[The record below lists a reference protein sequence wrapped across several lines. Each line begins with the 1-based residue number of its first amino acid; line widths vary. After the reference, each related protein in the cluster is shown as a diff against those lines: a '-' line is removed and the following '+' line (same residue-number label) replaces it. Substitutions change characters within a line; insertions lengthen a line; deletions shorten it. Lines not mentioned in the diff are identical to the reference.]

1 MWRRYKLR
9 INASEEQGLRG
20 HRHVDDVTSPC
31 ERSKTEQTSEMVI
44 QGAIDA
50 TKGTSLAP
58 PASQDA
64 QSQFVGEY
72 IPEQSEG

>member
-31 ERSKTEQTSEMVI
+31 ERSTMNTPRRLCMEQTQLGKSYDSDRS
-44 QGAIDA
+44 GR
-50 TKGTSLAP
+50 L
-58 PASQDA
+58 
-64 QSQFVGEY
+64 VGNGS
-72 IPEQSEG
+72 IFP

>member
-9 INASEEQGLRG
+9 INADEEQGLRG

-50 TKGTSLAP
+50 TKVSRGKS
-58 PASQDA
+58 
-64 QSQFVGEY
+64 
-72 IPEQSEG
+72 SEHQRLNYRYAHRH

>member
-50 TKGTSLAP
+50 CEPLQTRGKDMVME
-58 PASQDA
+58 PAGYEKQ
-64 QSQFVGEY
+64 
-72 IPEQSEG
+72 